1 MKLEGT
7 HTIPAPRARVWQALM
22 DPAILQRAIPGCE
35 RLEALGENRYKATF
49 RAGVGAVKGV
59 FEGEIKLLDIVP
71 EEQYTLATRVK
82 ASMGFVD
89 GKGVIRLADA
99 GASTEVSFSGDVK
112 TGGMLAAVGDRLLGA
127 AAQKQIA
134 DLFKNLEREV
144 AQLA

>member
-1 MKLEGT
+1 
-7 HTIPAPRARVWQALM
+7 M

-35 RLEALGENRYKATF
+35 RLEALGDNRYKATF

-59 FEGEIKLLDIVP
+59 FDGEIKVFDIVP

-89 GKGVIRLADA
+89 GKGVIRLDDA
-99 GASTEVSFSGDVK
+99 GDATSINFSGDVK
-112 TGGMLAAVGDRLLGA
+112 TGGMLAAVGDRLLSA

-134 DLFKNLEREV
+134 ELFKNLEREA
-144 AQLA
+144 AQLR